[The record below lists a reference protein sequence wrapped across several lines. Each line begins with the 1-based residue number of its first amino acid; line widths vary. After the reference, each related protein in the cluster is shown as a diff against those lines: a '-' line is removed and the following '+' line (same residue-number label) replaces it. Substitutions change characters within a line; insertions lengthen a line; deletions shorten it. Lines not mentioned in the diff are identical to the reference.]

1 MGAVEVSKIY
11 ETVLYLKERSEKQIQ
26 PTDVNYNQFER
37 NVYNSWLVERY
48 GMVLQNLHTF
58 MLAVGGRVYEFSNPK
73 RIGYSLEYRTDVLN
87 LTMDYTVEFT
97 QEMYDRYEVDY
108 LSFIIERYTDF
119 LLTNT
124 PIQRSTNTLA
134 NYCKLLEVE
143 AAQEFIKELKRLV
156 K

>member
-11 ETVLYLKERSEKQIQ
+11 ETVLYLKECSEKQIQ

-73 RIGYSLEYRTDVLN
+73 RN
-87 LTMDYTVEFT
+87 
-97 QEMYDRYEVDY
+97 
-108 LSFIIERYTDF
+108 
-119 LLTNT
+119 
-124 PIQRSTNTLA
+124 
-134 NYCKLLEVE
+134 
-143 AAQEFIKELKRLV
+143 
-156 K
+156 